1 MNDKIQKRKEDIV
14 YQDLTPSN
22 QIKPEEESIQALR
35 WAIENPNVKNIAL
48 SGPYGSG
55 KSSVIQSY
63 LKEYDVPKRY
73 SKWYMKWYYQGV
85 GKIPFLERFIPK
97 SSERVLQIS
106 LATFGEKNLNKDNKK
121 EELQRGILKQLFYK
135 VNASKIPLS
144 RYRKLQHISGI
155 KYVIA
160 SIMVGLFILA
170 GAYVV
175 FPEATYSFLIGYW
188 KEIGKL
194 ERIRRVAGFQQQ

>member
-1 MNDKIQKRKEDIV
+1 MNGKIQKQKRKEDIV
-14 YQDLTPSN
+14 YQDQTPSN
-22 QIKPEEESIQALR
+22 QIKPEEEGIQALR
-35 WAIENPNVKNIAL
+35 WAIENQNVKNIAL

-73 SKWYMKWYYQGV
+73 SKWYMKWYYQGL
-85 GKIPFLERFIPK
+85 GKVPFLERFIPK
-97 SSERVLQIS
+97 SSGRVLQIS
-106 LATFGEKNLNKDNKK
+106 LATFDENKTGKDSKR

-144 RYRKLQHISGI
+144 RYRKLHHISGR

-160 SIMVGLFILA
+160 IIGVCLFILA
-170 GAYVV
+170 GAYVA
-175 FPEATYSFLIGYW
+175 FTESTGSLLTEYS
-188 KEIGKL
+188 
-194 ERIRRVAGFQQQ
+194 Q

>member
-1 MNDKIQKRKEDIV
+1 MNDKIQKRKEYIV

-73 SKWYMKWYYQGV
+73 SKWYLKWYYQGL
-85 GKIPFLERFIPK
+85 GKIPFLERFISK

-106 LATFGEKNLNKDNKK
+106 LATFD
-121 EELQRGILKQLFYK
+121 
-135 VNASKIPLS
+135 
-144 RYRKLQHISGI
+144 
-155 KYVIA
+155 
-160 SIMVGLFILA
+160 
-170 GAYVV
+170 
-175 FPEATYSFLIGYW
+175 
-188 KEIGKL
+188 
-194 ERIRRVAGFQQQ
+194 

>member
-85 GKIPFLERFIPK
+85 GTFYTEIIRTCTSNFIGNFW
-97 SSERVLQIS
+97 R
-106 LATFGEKNLNKDNKK
+106 
-121 EELQRGILKQLFYK
+121 EEF
-135 VNASKIPLS
+135 
-144 RYRKLQHISGI
+144 
-155 KYVIA
+155 
-160 SIMVGLFILA
+160 
-170 GAYVV
+170 
-175 FPEATYSFLIGYW
+175 E
-188 KEIGKL
+188 
-194 ERIRRVAGFQQQ
+194 